1 MIIDAHQH
9 AFWHKRDDRGLI
21 ADMDKYGID
30 VAWALTWEI
39 APEED
44 YIPYHGVLN
53 PLNLRS
59 DGTHA
64 GITLND
70 QIKACQNYPDRFILG
85 YCPHPLCGDA
95 PALFE
100 AAYHMHGV
108 RVCGEWKCQM
118 LIDDP
123 RCIELF
129 RKAGELKCPV
139 ILHLDVPYLFD
150 PDKKQYVYQELWY
163 GGTVENL
170 ERVLNVCPDT
180 IFMGHA
186 PGFWREISGDAD
198 RIPSI
203 YPKDAITPGGK
214 IPVLLET
221 YENLHVDLS
230 AGSGLGALQRDLK
243 FAKDFLCRF
252 ADRILFA
259 RDDYGNELKEFLESL
274 DLPED
279 VQAKIYFKNALNLAG
294 LPQAKGNQYP
304 A

>member
-9 AFWHKRDDRGLI
+9 AFWHNRDDRELV
-21 ADMDKYGID
+21 ADMDKHGID
-30 VAWALTWEI
+30 VAWLLTWEI

-44 YIPYHGVLN
+44 HLPYHETLN
-53 PLNLRS
+53 PLNLRP
-59 DGTHA
+59 DGTHG
-64 GITLND
+64 GITLGD
-70 QIKACQNYPDRFILG
+70 QIKACTNYPDRFILG
-85 YCPHPLCGDA
+85 YCPHPLLGDA
-95 PALFE
+95 PSLFE

-108 RVCGEWKCQM
+108 RVCGEWKFRM

-150 PDKKQYVYQELWY
+150 SDKKQHVYQNLWY
-163 GGTVENL
+163 GGTIENF
-170 ERVLNVCPDT
+170 ERVLQACPDT
-180 IFMGHA
+180 IFLGHA
-186 PGFWREISGDAD
+186 PGFWREISGEAD
-198 RIPSI
+198 RNPNI
-203 YPKDAITPGGK
+203 YPKEAIAPEGR

-221 YENLHVDLS
+221 YDNLHIDLS
-230 AGSGLGALQRDLK
+230 AGSGLWALQRDLE
-243 FAKDFLCRF
+243 FAKNFLCRF
-252 ADRILFA
+252 TDRILFG

-279 VQAKIYFKNALNLAG
+279 VRANIYFKNALSLVG
-294 LPQAKGNQYP
+294 LPQGNQET